1 MLALSASAIPAL
13 RAAVSADDDKFL
25 EDLSRRSFQY
35 FWEYSDPDTGL
46 TRDRALADGSPYA
59 ENRRDIA
66 SIAAT
71 GFGLAGMC
79 IAAERKWV
87 KPEEA
92 QTRVRNSFAFSP
104 TTQFTS
110 TAGSTIG

>member
-1 MLALSASAIPAL
+1 MQITRRTLLTSAAAATLA
-13 RAAVSADDDKFL
+13 RATPAVSSPDDKFL

-46 TRDRALADGSPYA
+46 TRDRAHADGSPYA
-59 ENRRDIA
+59 PDRRDIA

-71 GFGLAGMC
+71 GFGLAGLC

-92 QTRVRNSFAFSP
+92 NVDD
-104 TTQFTS
+104 
-110 TAGSTIG
+110 